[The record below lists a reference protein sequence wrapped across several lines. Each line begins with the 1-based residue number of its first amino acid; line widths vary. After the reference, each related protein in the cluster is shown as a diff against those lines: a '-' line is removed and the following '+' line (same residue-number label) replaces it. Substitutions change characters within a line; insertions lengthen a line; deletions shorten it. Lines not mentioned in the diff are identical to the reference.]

1 MHILRGLR
9 LLLDYQLQS
18 VLAQLLL
25 LIADRITALLLLLL
39 ILLMPMLLACVYDFV
54 SGCVCERE

>member
-1 MHILRGLR
+1 MGIVRWLR

-25 LIADRITALLLLLL
+25 LIADRSTALLLLLL
-39 ILLMPMLLACVYDFV
+39 ILLMPLLLACVYDFV
-54 SGCVCERE
+54 SGSVCERE